1 MLYNPAPALLHLLSP
16 PYCLCQIS
24 GSADFEAL
32 KEEKKT
38 LRRIDEMRE
47 EWEMRM
53 MRFVRTF
60 MFLELVEKIDT
71 LLMFVSEQ
79 SAQSTLLRKGFSIE
93 L

>member
-1 MLYNPAPALLHLLSP
+1 
-16 PYCLCQIS
+16 
-24 GSADFEAL
+24 
-32 KEEKKT
+32 
-38 LRRIDEMRE
+38 MRE

-79 SAQSTLLRKGFSIE
+79 SAQSTLLKKEFSFSFLLNSSE
-93 L
+93 N